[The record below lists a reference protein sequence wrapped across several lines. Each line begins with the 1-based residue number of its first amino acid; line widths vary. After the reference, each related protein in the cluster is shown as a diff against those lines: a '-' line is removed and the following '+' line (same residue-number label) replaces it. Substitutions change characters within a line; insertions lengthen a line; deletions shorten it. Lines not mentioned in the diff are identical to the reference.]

1 MTSTQ
6 GDTGKPALIRSIGA
20 MGVGLLALN
29 SMIGAG
35 IFALPS
41 VAATQAGNLTPWL
54 FLAIGVLFLTVVLSF
69 AELTSFFRD
78 SGGPVLYT
86 TTAFGPLVG
95 FSTGWIFYISRMTAF
110 SANVTAMAIYLGAIW
125 PWIATEFGRISFIIF
140 ICIGL
145 TAANYVGVKDGIRT
159 IAAFTFLKLV
169 PLLLLVL
176 LGLKE
181 FTGDTFLPAQF
192 PDIDDFG
199 GLTLLI
205 IYAFVGF
212 EAATVVSGETRNPR
226 RTMPGSLVTTV
237 VATAFLYFLI
247 VMVFIS
253 VLPEGE
259 RADTTLVD
267 VGRKLAGSWGAY
279 VIGLAAVFSIGGNLA
294 ANMLSVPRLTFALG
308 ELRMLPRWF
317 ATVHPRYSTPGN
329 SVLLLGGLCLVL
341 ALTGSFALLAAASS
355 LTRLIAYGL
364 CIAALPVI
372 RQNASEEDKARSFT
386 LIGGYTI
393 PVIAFSLCV
402 WIGAQS
408 TPDAWMITGSLLML
422 GFGLFWLA
430 KKQAHTGN
438 D

>member
-1 MTSTQ
+1 LPNTESRIT
-6 GDTGKPALIRSIGA
+6 KPALIRGIGA
-20 MGVGLLALN
+20 IGIGLLVLN

-35 IFALPS
+35 IFALPTV
-41 VAATQAGNLTPWL
+41 VAVQAGSLSPWL

-69 AELTSFFRD
+69 AELSSFFSD

-86 TTAFGPLVG
+86 TSAFGPLVG

-110 SANVTAMAIYLGAIW
+110 AANTTAMAIYLGAIW
-125 PWIATEFGRISFIIF
+125 PWIGTDAGRASFIVVI
-140 ICIGL
+140 ILGL

-181 FTGDTFLPAQF
+181 VTGDTFLPAHF
-192 PDIDDFG
+192 PVIDDFG

-237 VATAFLYFLI
+237 IATAFLYFLI
-247 VMVFIS
+247 VLVYIS

-267 VGRKLAGSWGAY
+267 VGRKLAGHQGAFI
-279 VIGLAAVFSIGGNLA
+279 IGLAAVFSIGGNLA
-294 ANMLSVPRLTFALG
+294 ASMLSVPRLTLALG
-308 ELRMLPRWF
+308 ELGMLPRWF
-317 ATVHPRYSTPGN
+317 ANIHPRFSTPGN
-329 SVLLLGGLCLVL
+329 SVLLLGGLGLVF
-341 ALTGSFALLAAASS
+341 ALSGSFALLAAASS
-355 LTRLIAYGL
+355 LTRLITYGL
-364 CIAALPVI
+364 CIAALPVV
-372 RQNASEEDKARSFT
+372 RKNASAEDLARSFK
-386 LIGGYTI
+386 LKGGYTI
-393 PVIAFSLCV
+393 PLIAFSLCV

-408 TPDAWMITGSLLML
+408 SSVAWMITGSLLVL
-422 GFGLFWLA
+422 GFGLYWLEQRQGYGG
-430 KKQAHTGN
+430 K
-438 D
+438 